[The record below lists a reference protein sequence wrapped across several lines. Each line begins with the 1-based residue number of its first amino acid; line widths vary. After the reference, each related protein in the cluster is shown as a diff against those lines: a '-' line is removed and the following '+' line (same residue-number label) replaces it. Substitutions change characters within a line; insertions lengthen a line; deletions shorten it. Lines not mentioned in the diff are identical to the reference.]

1 MNTDPMTLK
10 DDLKRI
16 LWSAM
21 QPSHN
26 QIPEEQ
32 DRSNPAESVQNIPYQ
47 SKRGSQVPED
57 DVIERIEPNR
67 KQVGPAKNDSDEAVV
82 GERRQNE

>member
-1 MNTDPMTLK
+1 MEIVVQEAIAELNMNTDPMTLK

-21 QPSHN
+21 QPSQN

-47 SKRGSQVPED
+47 SKRGLKVAEND
-57 DVIERIEPNR
+57 EIERIEPNR
-67 KQVGPAKNDSDEAVV
+67 KKVGPA
-82 GERRQNE
+82 